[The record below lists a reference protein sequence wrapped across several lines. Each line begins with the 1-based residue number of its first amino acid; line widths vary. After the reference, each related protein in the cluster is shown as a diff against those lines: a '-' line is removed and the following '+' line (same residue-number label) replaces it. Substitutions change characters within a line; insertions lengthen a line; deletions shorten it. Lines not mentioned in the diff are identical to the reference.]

1 MCRWKARTSRS
12 ITVSRLLFLLAAVL
26 LAGPALADDVPSSV
40 DARFDKT
47 GDGLV
52 DASDWRQMSEEEKRG
67 YARASITAL
76 GEDPDVQLEQG
87 KTRADRYLDGLRSVY
102 E

>member
-1 MCRWKARTSRS
+1 MPLA
-12 ITVSRLLFLLAAVL
+12 LAAL
-26 LAGPALADDVPSSV
+26 LVAGIASAGDGMAV

-52 DASDWRQMSEEEKRG
+52 DAADWHMMTEQERMA
-67 YARASITAL
+67 YAKASVKAL
-76 GEDPDVQLEQG
+76 GEDPDVMLAGGE
-87 KTRADRYLDGLRSVY
+87 TRALRYLRGLRSVY

>member
-1 MCRWKARTSRS
+1 M
-12 ITVSRLLFLLAAVL
+12 LFLLVAALL
-26 LAGPALADDVPSSV
+26 LAAPALADDAPSV

-52 DASDWRQMSEEEKRG
+52 DASDWRQMSEEEKRE